1 MTFRGHIQNGRV
13 VADGRIDL
21 PDGTIVDVNPTL
33 DVNGKKKPES
43 RTTKS
48 KGKSVADRY
57 RAIIGIAP
65 GLPSDLAANHGHYAR
80 RKSKR

>member
-21 PDGTIVDVNPTL
+21 PDGTAVDVSPTRH
-33 DVNGKKKPES
+33 VTGKKKPVS
-43 RTTKS
+43 RTKKA
-48 KGKSVADRY
+48 KGKTVAERY

-65 GLPSDLAANHGHYAR
+65 GLPSDLAANHGQYAR